1 MFQLIHKLRSKLL
14 SPNSV
19 FELTLRTIYH
29 KVAATKVYFFVQ
41 ETLSKQSYRKYLSTQ
56 QNRPLHGYESF
67 PIQPKVTFLISCS
80 EGSLPSINRTIAS
93 LKSINGDDWEAI
105 LVVPD
110 LKGNLFKEINNDDK
124 YKFVLHIDENFI
136 NMVTGEYVVFCEEGD
151 FFHTT
156 LLVHFYQLLSEGVS
170 ADLISYDCEYHDC
183 LIDEKKPFFKPT
195 TLSPSLLIS
204 VNYLS
209 RSFIHHEAIREIWEE
224 ITKKHNLIS
233 LEYEIILRLFEKGK
247 IFHHLPTLLVSQKQ
261 LSTPFSP
268 ESCTYIEQH
277 LTRQGLQDISF
288 TKHPLGIRFTWE
300 SSAPPSL
307 AIIIPSK
314 NNARFLQTLIP
325 ALVDQPY
332 QGEKSIYIVDNGSDD
347 PATTRYYHEI
357 EGHPKINIIPY
368 PQPFNYSEAINL
380 GVRESDSELVLLMND
395 DMALMDE
402 TWLDEL
408 AQWAIRPDIGVVGPK
423 LLRKNHTI
431 QHAGIIMGLTGFIG
445 HIYLNAPEDYHGLFG
460 SPDWYRNYLA
470 VTGACQMV
478 RREVFNEVGGYDEGY
493 RLAFGDID
501 FCLRVHESGYHN
513 VYTPFARLY
522 HFEGSSRGYK
532 TPVEDA
538 LKGYDS
544 FESYL
549 INEDPYFSPNLTYTR
564 IPKCVLNPRT
574 TEERRKQIQA
584 RKRFYLKKA

>member
-1 MFQLIHKLRSKLL
+1 MTAFLDQIRAYLL
-14 SPNSV
+14 SPDSP
-19 FELTLRTIYH
+19 FELFLRTVYH
-29 KVAATKVYFFVQ
+29 KVLATKWYFHWQ
-41 ETLSKQSYRKYLSTQ
+41 NYQSKRSYRKFRAQ
-56 QNRPLHGYESF
+56 QLQGTETAPEASPH
-67 PIQPKVTFLISCS
+67 QPKVTFLLSCADVHS
-80 EGSLPSINRTIAS
+80 PGLETTLRSIQALQGDRWEVILFSLTDQLDP
-93 LKSINGDDWEAI
+93 EF
-105 LVVPD
+105 
-110 LKGNLFKEINNDDK
+110 KGFKDQRI
-124 YKFVLHIDENFI
+124 FVAQTEQANPIELI
-136 NMVTGEYVVFCEEGD
+136 TGEYVIFCQAGD
-151 FFHTT
+151 QFYAT
-156 LLVHFYQLLSEGVS
+156 LLVEFFRVLSKDEYV
-170 ADLISYDCEYHDC
+170 DLVYYDCDYLDQNTGRFHP
-183 LIDEKKPFFKPT
+183 LFKPST
-195 TLSPSLLIS
+195 CSPALLLS

-209 RSFIHHEAIREIWEE
+209 RGFIKTTTLRELPAEV
-224 ITKKHNLIS
+224 TNHTNLTC
-233 LEYEIILRLFEKGK
+233 LEYAICATLCEKRSSLLHIPKVLATQTRL
-247 IFHHLPTLLVSQKQ
+247 V
-261 LSTPFSP
+261 TPDSP
-268 ESCTYIEQH
+268 ETQQVIVDH
-277 LTRQGLQDISF
+277 LSRQGLTSPRAAKTD
-288 TKHPLGIRFTWE
+288 TGIRFTWGNK
-300 SSAPPSL
+300 SPSL

-357 EGHPKINIIPY
+357 EGHPKVNIIPY

-380 GVRESDSELVLLMND
+380 GVRESASELVLLMND

-431 QHAGIIMGLTGFIG
+431 QHAGIIMGLTRFIG

-460 SPDWYRNYLA
+460 SADWYRNYLA
-470 VTGACQMV
+470 ATGACQMV
-478 RREVFNEVGGYDEGY
+478 RREVFNEVEGYDEGFQ
-493 RLAFGDID
+493 LAFGDID

-513 VYTPFARLY
+513 VYAPFARLY

-538 LKGYDS
+538 LNGYDT